1 MHYSDFWREE
11 AARYRSLAEG
21 ANDDSA
27 RAEFS
32 ELADVCE
39 AYANQI
45 DDMRASG

>member
-21 ANDDSA
+21 ASDA
-27 RAEFS
+27 RVRTEFS
-32 ELADVCE
+32 ELAEVCE